1 MIVVLLMFC
10 CCVLLA
16 AAGAGYYYYTT
27 SAKATDVN
35 VSVNATGGAA
45 SSNAASLSSSTGPTL
60 SSTPTDTTPAP
71 APAPSVPSGMIQ
83 GKIVKVART
92 DNRAEYI
99 NLLGIDVYDQSGSR
113 ITSGIT
119 PTIQPA
125 VYNSDPDH
133 FGPQFL
139 IDGIHAETD
148 ANGALR
154 LPHSTNDPSAYH
166 QLDLGRDTVISK
178 IVIWNRTACCSDRIN
193 GCSLTVTNAAGTN
206 VLTIPLGDA
215 KATYTFNSPLTNSST
230 SSTYEIEPIND
241 ARDTLGLVI

>member
-27 SAKATDVN
+27 SAKATD
-35 VSVNATGGAA
+35 T
-45 SSNAASLSSSTGPTL
+45 SLAVPTTSTVTTVPSTGPTL
-60 SSTPTDTTPAP
+60 SSAPPDTTPAP

-99 NLLGIDVYDQSGSR
+99 NLLGIDVYDQNGNR

-125 VYNSDPDH
+125 VYNNDPSH

-139 IDGIHAETD
+139 IDGIHTETD
-148 ANGALR
+148 SSGALR

-166 QLDLGRDTVISK
+166 QLDLGQDTVISK

-215 KATYTFNSPLTNSST
+215 KATYTFNTPLTNTST
-230 SSTYEIEPIND
+230 SSTYEVEPITGTME
-241 ARDTLGLVI
+241 DTFGLVI